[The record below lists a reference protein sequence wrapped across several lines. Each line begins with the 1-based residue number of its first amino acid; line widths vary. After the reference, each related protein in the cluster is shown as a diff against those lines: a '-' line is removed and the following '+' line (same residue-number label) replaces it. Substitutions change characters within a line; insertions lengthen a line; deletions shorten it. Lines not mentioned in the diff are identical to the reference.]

1 VTQYNPEGGPVF
13 LKREKKERERSDR
26 GLPTPD
32 PIPDP
37 VGTYLVTELKMD
49 PDYVWKLKAAV
60 RPWPNNKKI
69 CHFRVFDERVIEKHG
84 WKVEDYFS
92 LDAHSEQILF
102 QGVLDRSFFKVV
114 MKEEYNRAIYGDV
127 R

>member
-1 VTQYNPEGGPVF
+1 VF
-13 LKREKKERERSDR
+13 LKRQKKDKEKSDR

-49 PDYVWKLKAAV
+49 PDYVWKLKATI
-60 RPWPNNKKI
+60 RPWPGNKKV
-69 CHFRVFDERVIEKHG
+69 CHFRIYDERVIEKKG
-84 WKVEDYFS
+84 KKVEDYFS
-92 LDAHSEQILF
+92 LDAFSDQILF
-102 QGVLDRSFFKVV
+102 QGVLDRPFFKVV
-114 MKEEYNRAIYGDV
+114 MKEEYNRPIFGEV